1 METKITDEVNKIA
14 ANPNVTGVVLTNA
27 HGLCIATSGNASP
40 EAAGVI
46 NEIVNQAQ
54 KLEPSSKP
62 PVVLLDY
69 NDK

>member
-1 METKITDEVNKIA
+1 MENQILDQVSKVS

-27 HGLCIATSGNASP
+27 HGLCITTNGKASP
-40 EAAGVI
+40 EAAGVV

-54 KLEPSSKP
+54 KLHPEAKP

-69 NDK
+69 SNQ